1 MKSGR
6 KTMNSEILTAF
17 NIEARENGIREIRI
31 TAVVASV
38 AFILFNI
45 LDWFVFPDYSRFFL
59 LLRLF
64 VLVFNAI
71 IALLTLLPNAWKLS
85 NFYKMSAYLVYSASI
100 IIMIQLTG
108 GYLSSYYAGLN
119 IILIGFMV
127 LLPLD
132 VFRTLIICVFVYAG
146 YLIPILTTQVIE
158 QTDIFLNNNFFL
170 LTTITFAITSSYL
183 SDRINLKEFAA
194 RFNLAKANEDL
205 KNLDKMKTQFFANV
219 SHEVRT
225 PLTSIIAP
233 LQSLRQGDVGSLNI
247 DQNDLL
253 DQMHRNA
260 IRLLDLI
267 NQMLDFSKLE
277 AGKAH
282 LRLAFVDL
290 IDFTEDIVALFKEV
304 TIRKGLTLTLDKS
317 EITDRQFYIDSDRY
331 ERIITNLIR
340 NAIKFTETGGITVSL
355 KHEDGFVKI
364 IVTDTGIGIPKDR
377 LPQIFNRFEQVD
389 GTSTRSFDGTGLGLA
404 IVEES
409 VQLHQGEITVESVYG
424 MGSVF
429 TVKIPDNLID
439 KDPNAFVERR
449 NTDRRNRPDNW
460 NGDNRRNDERRK
472 TDYSRIPV
480 SDLAQVEGQTY
491 AVHTQNNRPKGIE
504 SSGIRVLL
512 SEDTDDLRHYIS
524 RILINLGHDV
534 ITAENGLEAWEMLC
548 DEGEFDILV
557 SDIMMPKMDGY
568 ELLENIRKHDF
579 LNKLPV
585 ILITAKSGDDPKLK
599 ALGIGADDYLPKP
612 INVRELDARIRNI
625 LTTRDL
631 RKAAA
636 EALVMDQR
644 IEELM
649 TGFAQSLEIRD
660 AETGNHSKEVLEI
673 GTLIASELGLEIDN
687 TLKASLLLHDIGK
700 IGIPDSILLKP
711 THLDDDEMD
720 VMKQHPAIGRNLLE
734 SFSNFKEV
742 SEIIL
747 AHQEHCDGTGY
758 PNGLSGEEIPLIA
771 RIIAVADAF
780 HAMTNTR
787 RYRQALSREEAL
799 KELKKHSGTQFD
811 PGIVEAFFKALSI
824 S

>member
-1 MKSGR
+1 MIHFEDRTVEQAYK
-6 KTMNSEILTAF
+6 KEQSEF
-17 NIEARENGIREIRI
+17 FHKRIR
-31 TAVVASV
+31 TGSTWA
-38 AFILFNI
+38 ILFYPLFTVLDFIVYREYFTLFLIMRIISELFLI
-45 LDWFVFPDYSRFFL
+45 LGLLASHFKFSRKNPQ
-59 LLRLF
+59 
-64 VLVFNAI
+64 VIAI
-71 IALLTLLPNAWKLS
+71 IQYLALSFSILIMIDVSDGYQSPYYVGLILTLLFLLFIYP
-85 NFYKMSAYLVYSASI
+85 MSFRSTFGI
-100 IIMIQLTG
+100 TMITF
-108 GYLSSYYAGLN
+108 S
-119 IILIGFMV
+119 
-127 LLPLD
+127 
-132 VFRTLIICVFVYAG
+132 G
-146 YLIPILTTQVIE
+146 YLIPILIR
-158 QTDIFLNNNFFL
+158 NNITKPSVFITN
-170 LTTITFAITSSYL
+170 ITFFFGVIFF
-183 SDRINLKEFAA
+183 INVSAQIAETMRRQEFFA
-194 RFNLAKANEDL
+194 RYNLAKANEDL
-205 KNLDKMKTQFFANV
+205 KNLDKMKMQFFANV

-282 LRLAFVDL
+282 LRLASIDL
-290 IDFTEDIVALFKEV
+290 IDYTEDIVALFKEV
-304 TIRKGLTLTLDKS
+304 SIRKGLNLIFDKS
-317 EITDRQFYIDSDRY
+317 EITDRQFYIDNDRY

-340 NAIKFTETGGITVSL
+340 NDIKFTETGGITVNL
-355 KHEDGFVKI
+355 KHENKSI
-364 IVTDTGIGIPKDR
+364 LLTITDTGIGIPKDR
-377 LPQIFNRFEQVD
+377 LPHIFKRFEQVD

-409 VQLHQGEITVESVYG
+409 VKLLQGEITVDSVFG
-424 MGSVF
+424 MGTVF

-439 KDPNAFVERR
+439 RDPHAFIERR
-449 NTDRRNRPDNW
+449 NADRRNQPETW
-460 NGDNRRNDERRK
+460 NNDNRRGDERRK

-480 SDLAQVEGQTY
+480 SDLAQVESQTY
-491 AVHTQNNRPKGIE
+491 AVQTPMNRPKGVKF
-504 SSGIRVLL
+504 SGIRVLL
-512 SEDTDDLRHYIS
+512 SEDTDDLRHYIAK
-524 RILINLGHDV
+524 ILTNLGHDV
-534 ITAENGLEAWEMLC
+534 VKAENGLEAWEMLS
-548 DEGEFDILV
+548 DEGGFDILV

-579 LNKLPV
+579 LKELPV

-612 INVRELDARIRNI
+612 INVRELDARIRNL
-625 LTTRDL
+625 LTKRDL

-660 AETGNHSKEVLEI
+660 AETGNHSREVLEL
-673 GTLIASELGLEIDN
+673 GTLIASELGMNIDN

-711 THLDDDEMD
+711 SRLDDDEME

-758 PNGLSGEEIPLIA
+758 PKGLSGEEIHPIA
-771 RIIAVADAF
+771 RIIAVADAY

-787 RYRQALSREEAL
+787 RYRQALSREEAFE
-799 KELKKHSGTQFD
+799 ELKKHSGTQFD
-811 PGIVEAFFKALSI
+811 PEVVDAFIKAMGLS
-824 S
+824 